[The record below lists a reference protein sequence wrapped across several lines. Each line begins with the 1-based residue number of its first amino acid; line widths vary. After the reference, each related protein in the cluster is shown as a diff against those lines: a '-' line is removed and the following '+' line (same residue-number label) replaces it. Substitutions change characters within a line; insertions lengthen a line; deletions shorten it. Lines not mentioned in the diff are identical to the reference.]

1 MWGSSDNPRGLQ
13 LGKLAGTSLHS
24 WCLLIFS
31 VLTTFTCKS
40 KLKLGKFYLFKEKT
54 ISFRHK
60 ADVRQYTR
68 LYGVSSIFCLF
79 TQTLKLCFRFQ
90 KIELLCAV
98 MGINYGHDPDD
109 SYELTGDNV
118 KKILAIYMRFRCNI
132 PVIIMGETGCG
143 KTKLIRY
150 LCGLQTEGVRQRNML
165 LMKVKLNF
173 YSRFSVVIKQLLEIC
188 VDITA
193 GILEH

>member
-1 MWGSSDNPRGLQ
+1 M
-13 LGKLAGTSLHS
+13 KTSGNFIAFVISVHFF
-24 WCLLIFS
+24 I
-31 VLTTFTCKS
+31 VLTTFACKN
-40 KLKLGKFYLFKEKT
+40 KLKLRKFYLFHQK
-54 ISFRHK
+54 INFFRHI
-60 ADVRQYTR
+60 ADVRQYTW
-68 LYGVSSIFCLF
+68 LYGVSSNFCLF

-90 KIELLCAV
+90 KIERLCAV
-98 MGINYGHDPDD
+98 MGINFVHDPDD

-165 LMKVKLNF
+165 LMKVKPNF
-173 YSRFSVVIKQLLEIC
+173 YSRFIFSV
-188 VDITA
+188 
-193 GILEH
+193 